1 MTQDTFDIQV
11 DGKGQRFVF
20 QSIGESAKP
29 EDTIGEARMYEI
41 PNSSLCPLQS
51 FLKYKSKLNPDI
63 PELWQR
69 PLDSFNP
76 AANIWYYKAPLG
88 KNTLSKMMPKISSA
102 ASLSKIYTN
111 HSIRATC
118 IMLLD
123 DAGIE
128 AWHIM
133 RISGHRNESSIRS
146 YTCRL
151 NDNKK
156 REISQTL
163 SAAVASTSTMALVP
177 FTTKF
182 SSSCSD
188 ATETTITA
196 IKPSELVTPISE
208 SNFGCV
214 SAPNNESDFAPALT
228 PNNDSNF
235 APPTPSEATFELIDL
250 AEFMKNIPEGPVAKA
265 KRPMNFV
272 PQFINCS
279 HINLNINLNKGGN

>member
-1 MTQDTFDIQV
+1 MKF
-11 DGKGQRFVF
+11 
-20 QSIGESAKP
+20 
-29 EDTIGEARMYEI
+29 

-51 FLKYKSKLNPDI
+51 FLKYKSKLNLDI
-63 PELWQR
+63 PELWQI

-76 AANIWYYKAPLG
+76 SANIWYYKAPLR

-118 IMLLD
+118 ITLLD

-128 AWHIM
+128 ARHIM
-133 RISGHRNESSIRS
+133 RISDHRNESSIRS

-163 SAAVASTSTMALVP
+163 NAAVASTSTMALVP
-177 FTTKF
+177 FATKF

-208 SNFGCV
+208 SN
-214 SAPNNESDFAPALT
+214 
-228 PNNDSNF
+228 
-235 APPTPSEATFELIDL
+235 LILD
-250 AEFMKNIPEGPVAKA
+250 V
-265 KRPMNFV
+265 
-272 PQFINCS
+272 
-279 HINLNINLNKGGN
+279 